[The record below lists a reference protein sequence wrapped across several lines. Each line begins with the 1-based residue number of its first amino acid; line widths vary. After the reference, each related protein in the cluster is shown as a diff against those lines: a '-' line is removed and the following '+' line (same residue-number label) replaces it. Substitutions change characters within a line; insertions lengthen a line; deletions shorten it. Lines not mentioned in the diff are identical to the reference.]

1 VAVQHEETKRWGD
14 NLFNYSRGLV
24 DCPHYL
30 ARHSDINLTMS
41 RYTHISLHDQAAA
54 LAALPSLSLT
64 QTEERQGPRKL
75 SG

>member
-1 VAVQHEETKRWGD
+1 MRHSYITLLARSGVSPKMAQG
-14 NLFNYSRGLV
+14 
-24 DCPHYL
+24 L

-54 LAALPSLSLT
+54 LAALPSLSLAK
-64 QTEERQGPRKL
+64 TEERQGPSKS